1 MKRLAILLIAIALS
15 SSSCVTIIPFFN
27 GLAGDG
33 DIVITPLNLNSFT
46 EVDNRSSADI
56 FISKGS
62 SYSVTLTVDR
72 NILDV
77 LDIRV
82 EGDELIVDIKPG
94 YSIYR
99 TTEFRLD
106 IEMPALEKASIA
118 GSGEMRILDSFT
130 GDRLV
135 LSIAG
140 SGDMTG
146 SFEYEEIK
154 ATIAGSGNIT
164 MNTMVEEMECR
175 IVGSGD
181 IELEGEADILTS
193 AITGSGNIR
202 AKDFECEDVELNIAG
217 SGSAIVS
224 VEDTLDV
231 VITGSGSVYYYGRPY
246 IHYTDTGSGSIQNW
260 GS

>member
-1 MKRLAILLIAIALS
+1 M
-15 SSSCVTIIPFFN
+15 
-27 GLAGDG
+27 
-33 DIVITPLNLNSFT
+33 
-46 EVDNRSSADI
+46 
-56 FISKGS
+56 
-62 SYSVTLTVDR
+62 DR

-82 EGDELIVDIKPG
+82 EEDELIIDVKPG

-140 SGDMTG
+140 SG
-146 SFEYEEIK
+146 
-154 ATIAGSGNIT
+154 
-164 MNTMVEEMECR
+164 
-175 IVGSGD
+175 
-181 IELEGEADILTS
+181 
-193 AITGSGNIR
+193 NIR
-202 AKDFECEDVELNIAG
+202 AKDFECEDVELNIVG

-231 VITGSGSVYYYGRPY
+231 VITGSGSVYYYGSPDLDK
-246 IHYTDTGSGSIQNW
+246 TVTGSGSIQNW